1 MILRWLKFNAVGG
14 VGLAVQLGVL
24 WLLER
29 VAGVQYL
36 LATVIAVEVAV
47 LHNFVWHQLWTW
59 RGRPR
64 QSVMYRL
71 LRFHLA
77 NGLASLIANFVLMA
91 LFVGVLHMRLIPANL
106 LSVGLAGLLNF
117 GLAEVWVFGL
127 GARTASS

>member
-36 LATVIAVEVAV
+36 LATVLAVEVAV

-59 RGRPR
+59 RGRPH

-77 NGLASLIANFVLMA
+77 NGLVSLVANFVLMA
-91 LFVGVLHMRLIPANL
+91 FFVGVLHLRLIPANL

-117 GLAEVWVFGL
+117 GLAEVWVFEG
-127 GARTASS
+127 G

>member
-1 MILRWLKFNAVGG
+1 VILRWLKFNAVGA

-36 LATVIAVEVAV
+36 LATVLAVEAAV

-59 RGRPR
+59 RGRLKE
-64 QSVMYRL
+64 SAWVRL

-77 NGLASLIANFVLMA
+77 NGLVSLVANFGLMA
-91 LFVGVLHMRLIPANL
+91 LFVGGLHMRVMPANL

-117 GLAEVWVFGL
+117 ALAEVWVFGR
-127 GARTASS
+127 A

>member
-1 MILRWLKFNAVGG
+1 MILRWLKFNAVGA

-36 LATVIAVEVAV
+36 LATVLAVEVAV

-59 RGRPR
+59 RGRPKE
-64 QSVMYRL
+64 SVWRRL

-77 NGLASLIANFVLMA
+77 NGLVSLVANFGLMA
-91 LFVGVLHMRLIPANL
+91 LFVGGLGLRVMPANL

-117 GLAEVWVFGL
+117 GLAEVWVFG
-127 GARTASS
+127 RR

>member
-1 MILRWLKFNAVGG
+1 MILRWLKFNAVGA

-36 LATVIAVEVAV
+36 LATVLAVEVAV

-59 RGRPR
+59 RGRPKE
-64 QSVMYRL
+64 SVGARL

-77 NGLASLIANFVLMA
+77 NGLVSLVANFGLMA
-91 LFVGVLHMRLIPANL
+91 LFVGGMGMHVMPANL
-106 LSVGLAGLLNF
+106 LSVGIAGLLNF
-117 GLAEVWVFGL
+117 GLAEVWVFG
-127 GARTASS
+127 RR

>member
-1 MILRWLKFNAVGG
+1 VIFRWLKFNAVGAI
-14 VGLAVQLGVL
+14 GLAVQLGVL

-36 LATVIAVEVAV
+36 LATVIAVEAAV

-59 RGRPR
+59 RGRPKE
-64 QSVMYRL
+64 SVWRRL

-77 NGLASLIANFVLMA
+77 NGLVSLVANFGFMA
-91 LFVGVLHMRLIPANL
+91 LFVGGMGMRVMPANL

-117 GLAEVWVFGL
+117 GLAEVWVFG
-127 GARTASS
+127 RR

>member
-14 VGLAVQLGVL
+14 VGLAVQLGAL

-47 LHNFVWHQLWTW
+47 LHNFIWHQLWTW
-59 RGRPR
+59 RGRPH
-64 QSVMYRL
+64 QSLMYRL

-77 NGLASLIANFVLMA
+77 NGLVSLVTNFVLMA

-117 GLAEVWVFGL
+117 GLAEVWVFG
-127 GARTASS
+127 RE

>member
-59 RGRPR
+59 RDRPH

-77 NGLASLIANFVLMA
+77 NGLVSLVANFVLMA

-117 GLAEVWVFGL
+117 ALAEVWVFG
-127 GARTASS
+127 GG

>member
-29 VAGVQYL
+29 VAGIEYL
-36 LATVIAVEVAV
+36 LATVIAVEAAV

-59 RGRPR
+59 RGRPH

-77 NGLASLIANFVLMA
+77 NGLVSLVANFVLMA

-106 LSVGLAGLLNF
+106 LSVSLAGLLNF
-117 GLAEVWVFGL
+117 GLAEVWVFG
-127 GARTASS
+127 GG

>member
-36 LATVIAVEVAV
+36 LATVIAVEAAV

-59 RGRPR
+59 RGRPH

-77 NGLASLIANFVLMA
+77 NGLVSLVANFVLMA

-117 GLAEVWVFGL
+117 GLAEVWVFGR
-127 GARTASS
+127 G

>member
-1 MILRWLKFNAVGG
+1 MILRWLKFNAVGA

-36 LATVIAVEVAV
+36 LATVLAVEAAV

-59 RGRPR
+59 RGRPK
-64 QSVMYRL
+64 QSMWVRL

-77 NGLASLIANFVLMA
+77 NGAVSLVANFVLMA
-91 LFVGVLHMRLIPANL
+91 LFVGALHMHLIPANL

-117 GLAEVWVFGL
+117 ALAEVWVFGER
-127 GARTASS
+127 A

>member
-1 MILRWLKFNAVGG
+1 MILRWLKFNAVGA

-59 RGRPR
+59 RGRPKE
-64 QSVMYRL
+64 SVWRRL

-77 NGLASLIANFVLMA
+77 NGLVSLVANFGLMA
-91 LFVGVLHMRLIPANL
+91 LFVGGMGMRVMPANL
-106 LSVGLAGLLNF
+106 LSVGLAGVLNF
-117 GLAEVWVFGL
+117 GLAEVWVFGR
-127 GARTASS
+127 G

>member
-14 VGLAVQLGVL
+14 VGLAVQLGVM

-36 LATVIAVEVAV
+36 LATVLAVEVAV

-59 RGRPR
+59 RGRPH

-77 NGLASLIANFVLMA
+77 NGLVSLVANFVLMA
-91 LFVGVLHMRLIPANL
+91 FFVGVLHLRLIPANL

-117 GLAEVWVFGL
+117 GLAEVWVFEG
-127 GARTASS
+127 G

>member
-29 VAGVQYL
+29 VAGVEYL
-36 LATVIAVEVAV
+36 LATVLAVEVAV

-59 RGRPR
+59 RGRPH

-77 NGLASLIANFVLMA
+77 NGLVSLVANFVLMA
-91 LFVGVLHMRLIPANL
+91 FFVGVLHLRLIPANL

-117 GLAEVWVFGL
+117 GLAEVWVFEG
-127 GARTASS
+127 G